1 MSNKAAKKQA
11 ARASNASKATQ
22 ESQPTD
28 DTCEDTGSQ
37 SASEFMEFVRR
48 SLNTLNSKFDAF
60 VERQEKLELRVT
72 AVEVRVTSQEKAVEG
87 VVESIDFTADKVN
100 NIWHSLETLQKAL
113 AEATREI
120 ADSHTAM
127 AKLSET
133 VSRQER
139 HSRAFNIRVLGVREE
154 NGENCIHLL
163 ERVISE
169 RFDIPVGTTIEN
181 AHRTGKPTPDRPRH
195 IIARFYSRAV
205 RASVMRSARVKLAT
219 TPFRFIDDLS
229 QDDLREKQ
237 RVRPYMDE
245 LYRQH
250 QKQSFRNGKLYSEGR
265 EVTPREIAAYLDRA

>member
-72 AVEVRVTSQEKAVEG
+72 AVEVRVTVTSQEKAVEG

-163 ERVISE
+163 
-169 RFDIPVGTTIEN
+169 
-181 AHRTGKPTPDRPRH
+181 
-195 IIARFYSRAV
+195 ARYQRA
-205 RASVMRSARVKLAT
+205 L
-219 TPFRFIDDLS
+219 
-229 QDDLREKQ
+229 
-237 RVRPYMDE
+237 
-245 LYRQH
+245 
-250 QKQSFRNGKLYSEGR
+250 
-265 EVTPREIAAYLDRA
+265 

>member
-28 DTCEDTGSQ
+28 DTCENTGSQ

-87 VVESIDFTADKVN
+87 VVESIDFTAEKVN
-100 NIWHSLETLQKAL
+100 NVWHSLETLQKAL

-139 HSRAFNIRVLGVREE
+139 HSRAFNMRVLGVREE
-154 NGENCIHLL
+154 NGENSSALSASAL
-163 ERVISE
+163 TSLSERVSRTRIVRESRHQTDRAISS
-169 RFDIPVGTTIEN
+169 RDSTAGLSVP
-181 AHRTGKPTPDRPRH
+181 ALRDRPG
-195 IIARFYSRAV
+195 S
-205 RASVMRSARVKLAT
+205 S
-219 TPFRFIDDLS
+219 
-229 QDDLREKQ
+229 
-237 RVRPYMDE
+237 
-245 LYRQH
+245 
-250 QKQSFRNGKLYSEGR
+250 
-265 EVTPREIAAYLDRA
+265 

>member
-127 AKLSET
+127 AKLSESAGAPLT
-133 VSRQER
+133 RLQHPCPGRSRGER
-139 HSRAFNIRVLGVREE
+139 RELHTSTRAR
-154 NGENCIHLL
+154 
-163 ERVISE
+163 
-169 RFDIPVGTTIEN
+169 
-181 AHRTGKPTPDRPRH
+181 
-195 IIARFYSRAV
+195 YQRA
-205 RASVMRSARVKLAT
+205 L
-219 TPFRFIDDLS
+219 
-229 QDDLREKQ
+229 
-237 RVRPYMDE
+237 
-245 LYRQH
+245 
-250 QKQSFRNGKLYSEGR
+250 
-265 EVTPREIAAYLDRA
+265 

>member
-87 VVESIDFTADKVN
+87 VVESIDFTAEKVN

-120 ADSHTAM
+120 ADSHIAM
-127 AKLSET
+127 AKLSKT

-139 HSRAFNIRVLGVREE
+139 HSRAPSTAVSWAFARRTARTAYIYSSALSASA
-154 NGENCIHLL
+154 LTSL
-163 ERVISE
+163 SE
-169 RFDIPVGTTIEN
+169 RRS
-181 AHRTGKPTPDRPRH
+181 RTRIVQESRH
-195 IIARFYSRAV
+195 Q
-205 RASVMRSARVKLAT
+205 T
-219 TPFRFIDDLS
+219 
-229 QDDLREKQ
+229 
-237 RVRPYMDE
+237 
-245 LYRQH
+245 
-250 QKQSFRNGKLYSEGR
+250 
-265 EVTPREIAAYLDRA
+265 DRAISSRDSTAGLSVPAL

>member
-1 MSNKAAKKQA
+1 MEYN
-11 ARASNASKATQ
+11 NQ
-22 ESQPTD
+22 EP
-28 DTCEDTGSQ
+28 
-37 SASEFMEFVRR
+37 R
-48 SLNTLNSKFDAF
+48 SKFDAF

-87 VVESIDFTADKVN
+87 VVESIDFTAEKVN
-100 NIWHSLETLQKAL
+100 NIWHSLETLQKAS

-169 RFDIPVGTTIEN
+169 RFDTPVGTTIEN
-181 AHRTGKPTPDRPRH
+181 AHRTEESRHQTDRV
-195 IIARFYSRAV
+195 ISSRDSTAGL
-205 RASVMRSARVKLAT
+205 SVPAL
-219 TPFRFIDDLS
+219 
-229 QDDLREKQ
+229 
-237 RVRPYMDE
+237 
-245 LYRQH
+245 
-250 QKQSFRNGKLYSEGR
+250 
-265 EVTPREIAAYLDRA
+265 

>member
-11 ARASNASKATQ
+11 ARAANTSKATQ

-48 SLNTLNSKFDAF
+48 SLNTLNSKFEAF

-87 VVESIDFTADKVN
+87 VVESIDFTAEKVN
-100 NIWHSLETLQKAL
+100 NVWHSLKTLQKAL
-113 AEATREI
+113 AESTRQI
-120 ADSHTAM
+120 ADSHIAM
-127 AKLSET
+127 TKLSET

-154 NGENCIHLL
+154 NGENCINRL

-169 RFDIPVGTTIEN
+169 RFDIPVRTSIEN

-205 RASVMRSARVKLAT
+205 RASVMISARGQASDDPLSRHRRSISGR
-219 TPFRFIDDLS
+219 PFFPCGTNC
-229 QDDLREKQ
+229 
-237 RVRPYMDE
+237 V
-245 LYRQH
+245 
-250 QKQSFRNGKLYSEGR
+250 
-265 EVTPREIAAYLDRA
+265 